1 MQVNIFVEDGEKLGL
16 MIRGGAE
23 YGLGIFIAGVDRD
36 CAAEYAGLKVSSHC
50 KIIVIFRFICGFIIY
65 INDYQLIVILM
76 EMGIP
81 VSSSIVLF

>member
-1 MQVNIFVEDGEKLGL
+1 MFDCLTPGLYGLWVTDVYDLQVNIFVEDGEKLGL

-50 KIIVIFRFICGFIIY
+50 KIIVIFSFICGFII
-65 INDYQLIVILM
+65 NN
-76 EMGIP
+76 
-81 VSSSIVLF
+81 

>member
-1 MQVNIFVEDGEKLGL
+1 MSVLCNCTFDWQVNIFVEDGEKLGL

-65 INDYQLIVILM
+65 INDY
-76 EMGIP
+76 
-81 VSSSIVLF
+81 